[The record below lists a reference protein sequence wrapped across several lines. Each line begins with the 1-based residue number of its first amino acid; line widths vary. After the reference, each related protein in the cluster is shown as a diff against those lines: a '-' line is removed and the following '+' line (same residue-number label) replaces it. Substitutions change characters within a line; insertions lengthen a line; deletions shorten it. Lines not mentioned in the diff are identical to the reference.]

1 MCACAGGGIQGL
13 WVESTWGHPLCR
25 EQTGSKG
32 KQYMTARPT
41 SFCRPAEQRKH
52 RATLA
57 RKTHCPGPQLE
68 PQLHHFTDKTP
79 LDTTENPLE
88 PSRCP
93 GCITSLEWGALGKG
107 AAYGEGGEVRVL
119 FILKPPLPSLPNEEN
134 TNKFQCWGVGED
146 WLPKP
151 WRDAQ
156 VHKTR
161 TGLPTQRAV
170 DRVLKGKIQ
179 QHQSHS
185 RTQHRGEGW
194 ERAEIKKR
202 SQVGSALSSPGSP
215 GVWGW
220 FRAAGQV
227 SVELL
232 GQWAVGVGRG
242 RAGRSQG
249 EVGTDRGSGRW
260 GYTYHSF
267 LEMKD
272 PSF

>member
-1 MCACAGGGIQGL
+1 M
-13 WVESTWGHPLCR
+13 
-25 EQTGSKG
+25 
-32 KQYMTARPT
+32 
-41 SFCRPAEQRKH
+41 
-52 RATLA
+52 
-57 RKTHCPGPQLE
+57 
-68 PQLHHFTDKTP
+68 
-79 LDTTENPLE
+79 
-88 PSRCP
+88 
-93 GCITSLEWGALGKG
+93 
-107 AAYGEGGEVRVL
+107 L

-146 WLPKP
+146 WLLKP

-161 TGLPTQRAV
+161 TGLPNRGQWMGS
-170 DRVLKGKIQ
+170 LKERYSNTKVTVE
-179 QHQSHS
+179 HN
-185 RTQHRGEGW
+185 TAGEGG
-194 ERAEIKKR
+194 RAEIKKR

-249 EVGTDRGSGRW
+249 EVGTDRLRKVGLHIPLLLGNERPIVLRNHVLSQVQLFRVILVAQSPVPIAILTGLRFIHSEVGPFGVLVIFGVGS
-260 GYTYHSF
+260 THLAFAPSTALLLFFF
-267 LEMKD
+267 LIAA
-272 PSF
+272 PAQWASLLFII